1 MVFTGITTVIKKWA
15 GLVIFH
21 AKAGNITSYSME
33 IFVFP
38 AIAGTRIFPR
48 FNLGLVPAFV
58 FSVQFSGHPISYHC
72 AFTPYVYTYIHV
84 WNVYCILM

>member
-38 AIAGTRIFPR
+38 AIAGTRIFPGSTWDLSLLLYFQ
-48 FNLGLVPAFV
+48 FNFQDTQSRITVP
-58 FSVQFSGHPISYHC
+58 SNL
-72 AFTPYVYTYIHV
+72 T
-84 WNVYCILM
+84 CILIYMYGMYTAY